1 MEITPEVGFSFDF
14 TAKSQQMRTN
24 YSPFLGFH
32 MILGTNKQTLKLLK
46 LQNMKIETRNN
57 MPRCIVQ
64 KYENISKI
72 FFKKPKNNIFFKKIF

>member
-14 TAKSQQMRTN
+14 TAKSQQMGTN

-64 KYENISKI
+64 KNKNISKI
-72 FFKKPKNNIFFKKIF
+72 FKKNLTFLKKIFF